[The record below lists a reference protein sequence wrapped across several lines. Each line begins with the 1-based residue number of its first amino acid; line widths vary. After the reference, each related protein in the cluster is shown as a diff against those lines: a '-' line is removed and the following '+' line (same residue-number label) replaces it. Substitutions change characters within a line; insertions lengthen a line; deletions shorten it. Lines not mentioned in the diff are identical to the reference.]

1 MHSTASGQSSVQDSW
16 RFFCFLKQ
24 THHTSRESTMHR
36 FTYVALTGCFVF
48 LAPSMTHAVTLQYTG
63 NAFTATAG
71 AGPGNITATVDF
83 LTPLTNGATL
93 GPADV
98 SSFTITGPAGTIDS
112 GSATFAALEFII
124 GPSLTP
130 TLWTMS
136 VEQQL
141 TGGAAVEN
149 YITHAGPTS
158 FFGGGVFS
166 FDIYVVDDTAP
177 GNPGQNSAFVSSNS
191 ELPGTWTAVPEPTSI
206 VMLGLGLI
214 GSLAFVRRRKRNAAR
229 PNEIRT

>member
-1 MHSTASGQSSVQDSW
+1 
-16 RFFCFLKQ
+16 
-24 THHTSRESTMHR
+24 MHR

-63 NAFTATAG
+63 NSFTATAG

-98 SSFTITGPAGTIDS
+98 TAFTITGPGGTIDS
-112 GSATFAALEFII
+112 GSATFTALEFII

-130 TLWTMS
+130 TLWLMS
-136 VEQQL
+136 VEKQL

-149 YITHAGPTS
+149 YITLAGPTS
-158 FFGGGVFS
+158 FFGGAVFS
-166 FDIYVVDDTAP
+166 TDGYAVDDTAP
-177 GNPGQNSAFVSSNS
+177 DNPGQNTAFLSSNNGN
-191 ELPGTWTAVPEPTSI
+191 PGTWTAVPEPTSI

-214 GSLAFVRRRKRNAAR
+214 GSLAFVRRKRNAAR
-229 PNEIRT
+229 PNTIRT